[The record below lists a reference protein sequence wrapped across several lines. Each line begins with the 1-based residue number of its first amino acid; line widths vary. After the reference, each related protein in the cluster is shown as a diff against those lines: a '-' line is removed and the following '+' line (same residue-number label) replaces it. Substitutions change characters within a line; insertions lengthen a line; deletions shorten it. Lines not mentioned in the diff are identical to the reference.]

1 MKRYGANIGGKEM
14 SLGIVPQAWEDSPP
28 KGFAG
33 SLLDVRAK
41 LLPIV
46 QTYHEQQQEQQRAGL
61 KWQEAKIPDP
71 RVRQIKVRENQRK
84 LAHLKQLKNSIDAA
98 AVGFEIER
106 MQIPYSKQA
115 ADIAIRGELR
125 SAMRAADDKKR
136 QALLAEDRAFR
147 DAALEAPPALSG
159 LTPQTHAHLRESEI
173 AARFPDELKVVN
185 EWKQALEVVAPAIK
199 AADAAIAHELTQLDL
214 PEVEREPVPVR
225 RVAWK

>member
-98 AVGFEIER
+98 AVGFEMEKMAIS
-106 MQIPYSKQA
+106 YSKQP
-115 ADIAIRGELR
+115 ADIAMRGEMRSALR
-125 SAMRAADDKKR
+125 SADEKKR
-136 QALLAEDRAFR
+136 RDLLADSAFT
-147 DAALEAPPALSG
+147 DAALEGPPALSG
-159 LTPQTHAHLRESEI
+159 LSPQTHSHLRSTEI
-173 AARFPDELKVVN
+173 AARFPNELKVMN
-185 EWKQALEVVAPAIK
+185 EWKQALEVVGPAIK
-199 AADAAIAHELTQLDL
+199 AAEAAIAHELTQLDL
-214 PEVEREPVPVR
+214 PAVEREPAPVQ
-225 RVAWK
+225 RVDWK